1 MAAQKKIDPPTPKA
15 TAREAALLK
24 LLTLSLNPREV
35 PESQMYMVLNPA
47 ILPGNDRYQLWVK
60 LAVSVIGPF
69 MITDAGLSVPEKEPV
84 PVPLQLVKL

>member
-24 LLTLSLNPREV
+24 LLTLSLNPRSL

-47 ILPGNDRYQLWVK
+47 ILPANDRYQLWVK
-60 LAVSVIGPF
+60 LAASVIGPI
-69 MITDAGLSVPEKEPV
+69 MVMERGLSVPE
-84 PVPLQLVKL
+84 